1 MKKNLFILVLAI
13 FACFTAA
20 RADELTVANGRT
32 ATNEFSPIY
41 GYYYDT
47 GFKNT
52 IVYPAEMLGD
62 MEGGDITSISFYATT
77 DFTALQGGTIQLSV
91 GEIEGNA
98 LTGHLTDLTQ
108 VYSGAPVKDGVK
120 CGFTFDTPYNYKGG
134 NLAIEVLL
142 TSTGSNCPRIYF
154 HGVELGRNTTWH
166 SYGRTLSNGNTGID
180 FLPEATFEYES
191 GTPVD
196 YKATVTPTA
205 LDFGKLQPNESATKT
220 ITIKNKGVNAITPTL
235 SGLSAPYSTEY
246 TPASIENGQ
255 ETNVSITFN
264 PTTVGEYNQT
274 VTIDCGYQDGS
285 FDVTLTGSCAQEA
298 IIAEGTATNE
308 YLPVY
313 GYNHDTYNQQNQF
326 VYPADMLT
334 SLVGKKLKSIT
345 FFPAAVAGSYGTT
358 KGINF
363 KGGSATFSLASV
375 DEGSITFTAT
385 NNTPQSTEDLVA
397 VGSINIPETAQ
408 PELTE
413 WTINFDEDFDYYGG
427 DLLVDVSTV
436 KGSYGRSY
444 FYGVSTE
451 DYAGFYC
458 SSATAKTGQKFL
470 PKVKFTF
477 EDAGEIEPV
486 YSMEVT
492 SSKAIDC
499 GSVIGAGNAVATEK
513 LVVKNTG
520 NQPVKPTIALSGD
533 NAGMF
538 TIEPAEAAE
547 LAPRKSAEYTITF
560 TAAEGTEAGEYTAN
574 VAITDG
580 NGNAPA
586 IEDVTVKG
594 TVIATVISGTVTP
607 ETLTFT
613 IPAEKTTTGTIT
625 IANTGNTAFTPVF
638 STLEAPFSITEA
650 TEIAA
655 GESKEFTI
663 TYAPVEEG
671 TNEATL
677 NVTIGEQEPIAVAL
691 NGTATEPTHEV
702 VVCDAT
708 NTNQYVPFYSFWAD
722 TYLVESQFIY
732 PAEKLT
738 DLNGRK
744 IASVKFFAESNVKAN
759 GGQLQ
764 VSLKE
769 TEQTVFADAGNDK
782 VTEMTVAGTCN
793 IDNNSNTIEFI
804 FNEPIAYNGGNLA
817 VEVVALEKSTGVD
830 KTYWLGESQNT
841 ATSFYHYGNYNT
853 LNYFL
858 PKAEFGTIAAEQPV
872 EGITLAEMLTTGENG
887 AEYTISDDLA
897 VVDVAQIENHAF
909 LTDGQDNWI
918 RVDYN
923 SDIEDFVLM
932 DAIKGGSLK
941 GTLSNVELNPVLTVT
956 EMPEEGETPVE
967 YTVQS
972 INLADEFDT
981 LKPNQVVKVTGYW
994 NATENTLRGYSGEN
1008 GAAQGQSM
1016 SLNTT
1021 WAATENTLENGKRYQ
1036 VTCAIN
1042 LKEAW
1047 KPATDGISLMD
1058 YDYDFQNYLAYALV
1072 MPSTPTAI
1080 ENINLDN
1087 VKAVRY
1093 YNVAGV
1099 ESATPF
1105 QGVNIV
1111 VMEMTD
1117 GTTKAVK
1124 VVK

>member
-1 MKKNLFILVLAI
+1 MKKNLFLLVLA
-13 FACFTAA
+13 FVACVVGA
-20 RADELTVANGRT
+20 RANELTVVNGRT
-32 ATNEFSPIY
+32 TTNETIPIY
-41 GYYYDT
+41 GYYCDA
-47 GFKNT
+47 GFINS
-52 IVYPAEMLGD
+52 IVYPADMLSD
-62 MEGGDITSISFYATT
+62 MEGGVINSLTFYAN
-77 DFTALQGGTIQLSV
+77 DEITALQGGEIQVSV
-91 GEIEGNA
+91 GEIEDNA
-98 LTGHLTDLTQ
+98 LTAHATGL
-108 VYSGAPVKDGVK
+108 APVFNGIPTNDGKNCV
-120 CGFTFDTPYNYKGG
+120 FTFNTPYEYEGG
-134 NLAIEVLL
+134 NLVIRIELI
-142 TSTGSNCPRIYF
+142 TKCSNCPHIYF
-154 HGVELGRNTTWH
+154 YGEALGRNTTWH
-166 SYGRTLSNGNTGID
+166 SHGSYSSSGSGVD
-180 FLPEATFEYES
+180 FLPETTFDYDAATTEEYAAKVTPDKLEFGTIPTGSTSTLNLSLRNS
-191 GTPVD
+191 GTNAFTPSV
-196 YKATVTPTA
+196 TVSGNGFSTTYVA
-205 LDFGKLQPNESATKT
+205 AELASKTSAT
-220 ITIKNKGVNAITPTL
+220 IPVVFA
-235 SGLSAPYSTEY
+235 
-246 TPASIENGQ
+246 
-255 ETNVSITFN
+255 
-264 PTTVGEYNQT
+264 PTTNGDFTGT
-274 VTIDCGYQDGS
+274 VSIDCGHGIT
-285 FDVTLTGSCAQEA
+285 FEVPLTGSAA
-298 IIAEGTATNE
+298 NE
-308 YLPVY
+308 VTVANGNASSSLLPIY
-313 GYNHDTYNQQNQF
+313 GNWYDAPQINQMI
-326 VYPADMLT
+326 YPAEMLATMQGKRLT
-334 SLVGKKLKSIT
+334 SMT
-345 FFPAAVAGSYGTT
+345 FYT
-358 KGINF
+358 
-363 KGGSATFSLASV
+363 SATSFISGGNVAFSLANV
-375 DEGSITFTAT
+375 DAGTTYPTSGAARIED
-385 NNTPQSTEDLVA
+385 DLVEVYSA
-397 VGSINIPETAQ
+397 EPTVAQ
-408 PELTE
+408 E
-413 WTINFDEDFDYYGG
+413 WTITFEDDANFIYEGG
-427 DLLVDVSTV
+427 DLLIDVATQAGTFKSMSFVGETQEDNIAFYSYNN
-436 KGSYGRSY
+436 GSLYL
-444 FYGVSTE
+444 
-451 DYAGFYC
+451 
-458 SSATAKTGQKFL
+458 QKFL

-702 VVCDAT
+702 VVCDGT
-708 NTNQYVPFYSFWAD
+708 NSNQYVPFYSFWAD
-722 TYLVESQFIY
+722 MYLVESQFIY

-744 IASVKFFAESNVKAN
+744 ISSVKFFADSNIKAT
-759 GGQLQ
+759 GGTLQ
-764 VSLKE
+764 ISLKE

-793 IDNNSNTIEFI
+793 IDNNSNTIEFF

-817 VEVVALEKSTGVD
+817 VEVVALEKSTDVD

-909 LTDGQDNWI
+909 LTDGQNNWI

-923 SDIEDFVLM
+923 SDIEDFLLM

-1036 VTCAIN
+1036 VTCAIT

-1087 VKAVRY
+1087 VKSVRY

>member
-1 MKKNLFILVLAI
+1 MKKNLFLLVLA
-13 FACFTAA
+13 FVACVVGA
-20 RADELTVANGRT
+20 RANELTVVNGRT
-32 ATNEFSPIY
+32 TTNETIPIY
-41 GYYYDT
+41 GYYCDA
-47 GFKNT
+47 GFINS
-52 IVYPAEMLGD
+52 IVYPADMLSD
-62 MEGGDITSISFYATT
+62 MEGGVINSLTFYAN
-77 DFTALQGGTIQLSV
+77 DEITALQGGEIQVSV
-91 GEIEGNA
+91 GEIEDNA
-98 LTGHLTDLTQ
+98 LTAHATGL
-108 VYSGAPVKDGVK
+108 APVFNGIPTNDGKNCV
-120 CGFTFDTPYNYKGG
+120 FTFNTPYEYEGG
-134 NLAIEVLL
+134 NLVIRIELI
-142 TSTGSNCPRIYF
+142 TKCSNCPHIYF
-154 HGVELGRNTTWH
+154 YGEALGRNTTWH
-166 SYGRTLSNGNTGID
+166 SHGSYSSSGSGVD
-180 FLPEATFEYES
+180 FLPETTF
-191 GTPVD
+191 D
-196 YKATVTPTA
+196 YDA
-205 LDFGKLQPNESATKT
+205 
-220 ITIKNKGVNAITPTL
+220 
-235 SGLSAPYSTEY
+235 
-246 TPASIENGQ
+246 ASIEEYAAKVTPDKLEFGTIPTGSTSTLNLSLRNSGTNAFTPSVTVSGNGFSTTYVAA
-255 ETNVSITFN
+255 ELASKTSATIPVVFA
-264 PTTVGEYNQT
+264 PTTNGDFTGT
-274 VTIDCGYQDGS
+274 VSIDCGHGIT
-285 FDVTLTGSCAQEA
+285 FEVPLTGSAA
-298 IIAEGTATNE
+298 NE
-308 YLPVY
+308 VTVANGNASSSYLPIY
-313 GYNHDTYNQQNQF
+313 GNWYDAPQINQMI
-326 VYPADMLT
+326 YPAEMLATMQGKRLT
-334 SLVGKKLKSIT
+334 SMT
-345 FFPAAVAGSYGTT
+345 FYT
-358 KGINF
+358 
-363 KGGSATFSLASV
+363 SATSFFSGGNVAFSLANV
-375 DEGSITFTAT
+375 DAGTTYPTSGAARIED
-385 NNTPQSTEDLVA
+385 DLVEVYSA
-397 VGSINIPETAQ
+397 EPTVAQ
-408 PELTE
+408 E
-413 WTINFDEDFDYYGG
+413 WTITFEDDANFIYEGG
-427 DLLVDVSTV
+427 DLLIDVATQAGTFKSMSFTGETGHTNASFYSYNN
-436 KGSYGRSY
+436 GSLYLQS
-444 FYGVSTE
+444 
-451 DYAGFYC
+451 
-458 SSATAKTGQKFL
+458 FL
-470 PKVKFTF
+470 PKVKFTY

-671 TNEATL
+671 TNTATL
-677 NVTIGEQEPIAVAL
+677 TVTIGTQEPIAVAL
-691 NGTATEPTHEV
+691 NGTATEPTNEV

-722 TYLVESQFIY
+722 MYLVESQFIY

-744 IASVKFFAESNVKAN
+744 IASVKFFAESNVKAT

-830 KTYWLGESQNT
+830 KTYWLGESQNI

-872 EGITLAEMLTTGENG
+872 EGITLAEMLETGVNDT
-887 AEYTISDDLA
+887 EYTISNDLA
-897 VVDVAQIENHAF
+897 VVEIANNADYAF
-909 LTDGQDNWI
+909 LTDGENWI
-918 RVDYN
+918 RVEFNEENEVAFYNDY
-923 SDIEDFVLM
+923 
-932 DAIKGGSLK
+932 IKGGTLK
-941 GTLSNVELNPVLTVT
+941 GTLKGIELNPYLVATAT
-956 EMPEEGETPVE
+956 PEEGEATVE
-967 YTVQS
+967 YE
-972 INLADEFDT
+972 IAIIDLADPFT
-981 LKPNQVVKVTGYW
+981 LKVNQVVDILGYW
-994 NATENTLRGYSGEN
+994 KEADGALRAYSP
-1008 GAAQGQSM
+1008 ASAVQGQSM
-1016 SLNTT
+1016 TVNTD
-1021 WAATENTLENGKRYQ
+1021 WAGDNITLVDGRYYQ
-1036 VTCAIN
+1036 IRSAIT

-1047 KPATDGISLMD
+1047 HETTSDGNGTKD
-1058 YDYDFQNYLAYALV
+1058 YDFDFQNYIANSLIP
-1072 MPSTPTAI
+1072 PSTPTGI
-1080 ENINLDN
+1080 DNLNLSN
-1087 VKAVRY
+1087 VKSVRY

-1105 QGVNIV
+1105 KGINIV

-1117 GTTKAVK
+1117 GSKKTVKAVK
-1124 VVK
+1124 

>member
-1 MKKNLFILVLAI
+1 MKKKLFLLVLA
-13 FACFTAA
+13 FVACVVGA
-20 RADELTVANGRT
+20 RANELTVVNGRT
-32 ATNEFSPIY
+32 TTNETIPIY
-41 GYYYDT
+41 GYYCDA
-47 GFKNT
+47 GFINS
-52 IVYPAEMLGD
+52 IVYPADMLSD
-62 MEGGDITSISFYATT
+62 MEGGVINSLTFYAN
-77 DFTALQGGTIQLSV
+77 DEITALQGGEIQVSI
-91 GEIEGNA
+91 GEIEDNA
-98 LTGHLTDLTQ
+98 LTAHATGL
-108 VYSGAPVKDGVK
+108 APVFNGIPTNDGKNCV
-120 CGFTFDTPYNYKGG
+120 FTFNTPYEYEGG
-134 NLAIEVLL
+134 NLVIRIELI
-142 TSTGSNCPRIYF
+142 TKCSNCPHIYF
-154 HGVELGRNTTWH
+154 YGEALGRNTTWH
-166 SYGRTLSNGNTGID
+166 SHGSYSSSGSGVD
-180 FLPEATFEYES
+180 FLPETTFDYDAATTEEYAAKVTPDKLEFGTIPTGSTSTLNLSLRNS
-191 GTPVD
+191 GTNAFTPSV
-196 YKATVTPTA
+196 TVSGNGFSTTYVA
-205 LDFGKLQPNESATKT
+205 AELASKTSAT
-220 ITIKNKGVNAITPTL
+220 IPVVFA
-235 SGLSAPYSTEY
+235 
-246 TPASIENGQ
+246 
-255 ETNVSITFN
+255 
-264 PTTVGEYNQT
+264 PTTNGDFTGT
-274 VTIDCGYQDGS
+274 VSIDCGHGITFEVS
-285 FDVTLTGSCAQEA
+285 LTGSAA
-298 IIAEGTATNE
+298 NE
-308 YLPVY
+308 VTVANGNASSSLLPIY
-313 GYNHDTYNQQNQF
+313 GNWYDAPQINQMI
-326 VYPADMLT
+326 YPAEMLATMQGKRLT
-334 SLVGKKLKSIT
+334 SMT
-345 FFPAAVAGSYGTT
+345 FYT
-358 KGINF
+358 
-363 KGGSATFSLASV
+363 SATSFISGGNVAFSLANV
-375 DEGSITFTAT
+375 DAGTTYPTSGAARIED
-385 NNTPQSTEDLVA
+385 DLVEVYSA
-397 VGSINIPETAQ
+397 EPTVAQ
-408 PELTE
+408 E
-413 WTINFDEDFDYYGG
+413 WTITFEDDANFIYEGG
-427 DLLVDVSTV
+427 DLLIDVATQAGTFKSMSFVGETQEDNV
-436 KGSYGRSY
+436 AFYSYNNGSLY
-444 FYGVSTE
+444 V
-451 DYAGFYC
+451 
-458 SSATAKTGQKFL
+458 QKFL

-580 NGNAPA
+580 NGNAAA

-702 VVCDAT
+702 VVCDGT
-708 NTNQYVPFYSFWAD
+708 NSNQYVPFYSFWAD

-738 DLNGRK
+738 DLNGRRK
-744 IASVKFFAESNVKAN
+744 ISSVKFFADSNIKAT
-759 GGQLQ
+759 GGTLQ
-764 VSLKE
+764 ISLKE

-793 IDNNSNTIEFI
+793 IDNNSNTIEFF

-817 VEVVALEKSTGVD
+817 VEVVALEKSTDVD

-909 LTDGQDNWI
+909 LTDGQNNWI
-918 RVDYN
+918 RVDFN

-967 YTVQS
+967 YTIQS

-1008 GAAQGQSM
+1008 GGAQGQSM

-1087 VKAVRY
+1087 VKSVRY

>member
-1 MKKNLFILVLAI
+1 MKKDLFLLVLA
-13 FACFTAA
+13 FVACVVGA
-20 RADELTVANGRT
+20 RANELTVVNGRT
-32 ATNEFSPIY
+32 TTNETIPIY
-41 GYYYDT
+41 GYYCDA
-47 GFKNT
+47 GFINS
-52 IVYPAEMLGD
+52 IVYPADMLSD
-62 MEGGDITSISFYATT
+62 MEGGVINSLTFYAN
-77 DFTALQGGTIQLSV
+77 DEITALQGGEIQVSV
-91 GEIEGNA
+91 GEIEDNA
-98 LTGHLTDLTQ
+98 LTAHATGL
-108 VYSGAPVKDGVK
+108 APVFNGIPTNDGKNCV
-120 CGFTFDTPYNYKGG
+120 FTFNTPYEYEGG
-134 NLAIEVLL
+134 NLVIRIELI
-142 TSTGSNCPRIYF
+142 TKCSNCPHIYF
-154 HGVELGRNTTWH
+154 YGEALGRNTTWH
-166 SYGRTLSNGNTGID
+166 SHGSYSSSGSGVD
-180 FLPEATFEYES
+180 FLPETTFDYDAATTEEYAAKVTPDKLEFGTIPTGSTSTLNLSLRNS
-191 GTPVD
+191 GTNAFTPSV
-196 YKATVTPTA
+196 TVSGNGFSTTYVA
-205 LDFGKLQPNESATKT
+205 AELASKTSAT
-220 ITIKNKGVNAITPTL
+220 IPVVFA
-235 SGLSAPYSTEY
+235 
-246 TPASIENGQ
+246 
-255 ETNVSITFN
+255 
-264 PTTVGEYNQT
+264 PTTNGDFTGT
-274 VTIDCGYQDGS
+274 VSIDCGHGIT
-285 FDVTLTGSCAQEA
+285 FEVPLTGSAA
-298 IIAEGTATNE
+298 NE
-308 YLPVY
+308 VTVANGNASSSLLPIY
-313 GYNHDTYNQQNQF
+313 GNWYDAPQINQMI
-326 VYPADMLT
+326 YPAEMLATMQGKRLT
-334 SLVGKKLKSIT
+334 SMT
-345 FFPAAVAGSYGTT
+345 FYT
-358 KGINF
+358 
-363 KGGSATFSLASV
+363 SATSFISGGNVAFSLANV
-375 DEGSITFTAT
+375 DAGTTYPTSGAARIED
-385 NNTPQSTEDLVA
+385 DLVEVYSA
-397 VGSINIPETAQ
+397 EPTVAQ
-408 PELTE
+408 E
-413 WTINFDEDFDYYGG
+413 WTITFEDDANFIYEGG
-427 DLLVDVSTV
+427 DLLIDVATQAGTFKSMSFVGETQEDNV
-436 KGSYGRSY
+436 AFYSYNNGSLY
-444 FYGVSTE
+444 V
-451 DYAGFYC
+451 
-458 SSATAKTGQKFL
+458 QKFL

-580 NGNAPA
+580 NGNAAA

-702 VVCDAT
+702 VVCDGT
-708 NTNQYVPFYSFWAD
+708 NSNQYVPFYSFWAD
-722 TYLVESQFIY
+722 MYLVESQFIY

-744 IASVKFFAESNVKAN
+744 ISGIKFFAESNVKAT

-793 IDNNSNTIEFI
+793 IDNNSNTIEFF

-817 VEVVALEKSTGVD
+817 VEVVALEKSTDVD

-909 LTDGQDNWI
+909 LTDGQNNWI

-932 DAIKGGSLK
+932 DAIKGGTLK

-1087 VKAVRY
+1087 VKSVRY

>member
-1 MKKNLFILVLAI
+1 MAFATCLVG
-13 FACFTAA
+13 A
-20 RADELTVANGRT
+20 RAEELTVATGRT
-32 ATNEFSPIY
+32 TTNEYAPLY

-52 IVYPAEMLGD
+52 IVYPADMLAS
-62 MEGGDITSISFYATT
+62 MEGGTINSISFYANS
-77 DFTALQGGTIQLSV
+77 DFAALSGGNVQVSI
-91 GEIEGNA
+91 GEIQANE
-98 LTGHLTDLTQ
+98 LTGHLTGLTQ
-108 VYSGAPVKDGVK
+108 VFSGVPGKDGVK
-120 CGFTFDTPYNYKGG
+120 CVFTFDTPYDYNGG
-134 NLAIEVLL
+134 NLAIELLL
-142 TSTGSNCPRIYF
+142 TTKGTNCPHINFY
-154 HGVELGRNTTWH
+154 GEKPGRNTTWN
-166 SYGRTLSNGNTGID
+166 SYGSTLSNGYNGMD
-180 FLPEATFEYES
+180 FLPEATFDYDAATTEEYAAKVTPDKLEFGTIPTGSTSTLNLSLRNS
-191 GTPVD
+191 GTNAFTPSVTVSGNGFSTTYVAAELAAKTSTSIPVVF
-196 YKATVTPTA
+196 A
-205 LDFGKLQPNESATKT
+205 
-220 ITIKNKGVNAITPTL
+220 
-235 SGLSAPYSTEY
+235 
-246 TPASIENGQ
+246 
-255 ETNVSITFN
+255 
-264 PTTVGEYNQT
+264 PTTNGDFTGT
-274 VTIDCGYQDGS
+274 VSIDCGHGIT
-285 FDVTLTGSCAQEA
+285 FEVPLTGSAA
-298 IIAEGTATNE
+298 NE
-308 YLPVY
+308 VTVANGNASSSYLPIY
-313 GYNHDTYNQQNQF
+313 GNWYDAPQINQMI
-326 VYPADMLT
+326 YPAEMLATMQGKRLT
-334 SLVGKKLKSIT
+334 SMT
-345 FFPAAVAGSYGTT
+345 FYT
-358 KGINF
+358 
-363 KGGSATFSLASV
+363 SATSFFSGGNVAFSLANV
-375 DEGSITFTAT
+375 DAGTTYPTSGAARIED
-385 NNTPQSTEDLVA
+385 DLVEVYSA
-397 VGSINIPETAQ
+397 EPTVAQ
-408 PELTE
+408 E
-413 WTINFDEDFDYYGG
+413 WTITFEDDANFIYEGG
-427 DLLVDVSTV
+427 DLLIDVATQAGTFKSMSFVGETQEDNV
-436 KGSYGRSY
+436 AFYSYNNGSLY
-444 FYGVSTE
+444 V
-451 DYAGFYC
+451 
-458 SSATAKTGQKFL
+458 QKFL

-580 NGNAPA
+580 NGNAAA

-594 TVIATVISGTVTP
+594 TVVAPVISGTVTP
-607 ETLTFT
+607 ETLEFT

-691 NGTATEPTHEV
+691 NGTATEPTNEV

-722 TYLVESQFIY
+722 IYLVESQFIY

-738 DLNGRK
+738 GLNGRK
-744 IASVKFFAESNVKAN
+744 ISGIKFFAESNIKAN
-759 GGQLQ
+759 GGKLQ
-764 VSLKE
+764 ISLKE

-817 VEVVALEKSTGVD
+817 VEVVALEMSTGVD

-858 PKAEFGTIAAEQPV
+858 PKAEFGTIAGEQPA
-872 EGITLAEMLTTGENG
+872 EGITLAELLETGVNDT
-887 AEYTISDDLA
+887 EYTISNDLA
-897 VVDVAQIENHAF
+897 VVEIANNADYAF
-909 LTDGQDNWI
+909 LTDGENWI
-918 RVDYN
+918 RVEFNEENEVAFYNDY
-923 SDIEDFVLM
+923 
-932 DAIKGGSLK
+932 IKGGTLK
-941 GTLSNVELNPVLTVT
+941 GTLKGIELNPYLVATAT
-956 EMPEEGETPVE
+956 PEEGEATVE
-967 YTVQS
+967 YE
-972 INLADEFDT
+972 IAIIDLADPFT
-981 LKPNQVVKVTGYW
+981 LKVNQVVDILGYW
-994 NATENTLRGYSGEN
+994 KEADGALRAYSP
-1008 GAAQGQSM
+1008 ASAVQGQSM
-1016 SLNTT
+1016 TVNTD
-1021 WAATENTLENGKRYQ
+1021 WAGDNITLVDGRYYQ
-1036 VTCAIN
+1036 IRSAIT

-1047 KPATDGISLMD
+1047 HETTSDGNGTKD
-1058 YDYDFQNYLAYALV
+1058 YDFDFQNYIANSLIP
-1072 MPSTPTAI
+1072 PSTPTGI
-1080 ENINLDN
+1080 DNLNLSN
-1087 VKAVRY
+1087 VKSVRY

-1105 QGVNIV
+1105 KGINIV

-1117 GTTKAVK
+1117 GSKKTVKAVK
-1124 VVK
+1124 

>member
-1 MKKNLFILVLAI
+1 MKKNLLFLVLA
-13 FACFTAA
+13 FVTCLVGA
-20 RADELTVANGRT
+20 RAEELTVATGRT
-32 ATNEFSPIY
+32 TTNEYAPLY

-52 IVYPAEMLGD
+52 IVYPADMLAS
-62 MEGGDITSISFYATT
+62 MEGGTINSISFYANS
-77 DFTALQGGTIQLSV
+77 DFAALSGGNVQVSI
-91 GEIEGNA
+91 GEIQANE
-98 LTGHLTDLTQ
+98 LTGHLTGLTQ
-108 VYSGAPVKDGVK
+108 VFSGVPGKDGVK
-120 CGFTFDTPYNYKGG
+120 CVFTFDTPYDYNGG
-134 NLAIEVLL
+134 NLAIELLL
-142 TSTGSNCPRIYF
+142 TTKGTNCPHINFY
-154 HGVELGRNTTWH
+154 GEKPGRNTTWN
-166 SYGRTLSNGNTGID
+166 SYGSTLSNGYNGMD
-180 FLPEATFEYES
+180 FLPEATFDYDAATTAEYAAKVTPEKLEFGTVSTGTTSTLNVTLRNS
-191 GTPVD
+191 GTNAFTPSV
-196 YKATVTPTA
+196 TVTGNGFSTTYVA
-205 LDFGKLQPNESATKT
+205 AELAAKT
-220 ITIKNKGVNAITPTL
+220 
-235 SGLSAPYSTEY
+235 ST
-246 TPASIENGQ
+246 SIP
-255 ETNVSITFN
+255 VVFA
-264 PTTVGEYNQT
+264 PTTNGDFTGT
-274 VTIDCGYQDGS
+274 VSIDCGHGIS
-285 FDVTLTGSCAQEA
+285 FEVPVTGSAA
-298 IIAEGTATNE
+298 NVVTVADGNASSN
-308 YLPVY
+308 YLPIY
-313 GYNHDTYNQQNQF
+313 GNWYDAPQMNQMI
-326 VYPADMLT
+326 YPAEKLAAMQGKRLT
-334 SLVGKKLKSIT
+334 SMT
-345 FFPAAVAGSYGTT
+345 FYT
-358 KGINF
+358 
-363 KGGSATFSLASV
+363 SATSFFSGGNVAFSLANV
-375 DEGSITFTAT
+375 DAGTTYPTSGAARIED
-385 NNTPQSTEDLVA
+385 DLVEVYSA
-397 VGSINIPETAQ
+397 EPTVAQ
-408 PELTE
+408 E
-413 WTINFDEDFDYYGG
+413 WTITFEDDANFIYEGG
-427 DLLVDVSTV
+427 DLLIDVATQAGTFKSMSFVGETQEDNV
-436 KGSYGRSY
+436 AFYSYNNGSLY
-444 FYGVSTE
+444 V
-451 DYAGFYC
+451 
-458 SSATAKTGQKFL
+458 QKFL

-613 IPAEKTTTGTIT
+613 IPAEKNTTGTIT

-691 NGTATEPTHEV
+691 NGTATEPTNEV

-722 TYLVESQFIY
+722 IYLVESQFIY

-738 DLNGRK
+738 GLNGRK
-744 IASVKFFAESNVKAN
+744 ISGIKFFAESNVKAT

-841 ATSFYHYGNYNT
+841 ATSYYHYNT
-853 LNYFL
+853 NNGLAYFL
-858 PKAEFGTIAAEQPV
+858 PKAEFATIPGEQPA
-872 EGITLAEMLTTGENG
+872 EGITLAEMLETGVNDT
-887 AEYTISDDLA
+887 EYTISNDLA
-897 VVDVAQIENHAF
+897 VVEIANNADYAF
-909 LTDGQDNWI
+909 LTDGENWI
-918 RVDYN
+918 RVEFNEENEVAFYNDY
-923 SDIEDFVLM
+923 
-932 DAIKGGSLK
+932 IKGGTLK
-941 GTLSNVELNPVLTVT
+941 GTLKGIELNPYLVATAT
-956 EMPEEGETPVE
+956 PEEGEATVE
-967 YTVQS
+967 YE
-972 INLADEFDT
+972 IAIIDLADPFT
-981 LKPNQVVKVTGYW
+981 LKVNQVVDILGYW
-994 NATENTLRGYSGEN
+994 KEADGALRAYSP
-1008 GAAQGQSM
+1008 ASAVQGQSM
-1016 SLNTT
+1016 TVNTD
-1021 WAATENTLENGKRYQ
+1021 WAGDNITLVDGRYYQ
-1036 VTCAIN
+1036 IRSAIT

-1047 KPATDGISLMD
+1047 HETTSDGNGTKD
-1058 YDYDFQNYLAYALV
+1058 YDFDFQNYIANSLIP
-1072 MPSTPTAI
+1072 PSTPTGI
-1080 ENINLDN
+1080 DNLNLSN
-1087 VKAVRY
+1087 VKSVRY
-1093 YNVAGV
+1093 YNVAGI

-1105 QGVNIV
+1105 KGINIV

-1117 GTTKAVK
+1117 GSKKTVKAVK
-1124 VVK
+1124 

>member
-1 MKKNLFILVLAI
+1 MKKNLFLLVLA
-13 FACFTAA
+13 FVACVVGA
-20 RADELTVANGRT
+20 RANELTVVNGRT
-32 ATNEFSPIY
+32 TTNETIPIY
-41 GYYYDT
+41 GYYCDA
-47 GFKNT
+47 GFINS
-52 IVYPAEMLGD
+52 IVYPADMLSD
-62 MEGGDITSISFYATT
+62 MEGGVINSLTFYAN
-77 DFTALQGGTIQLSV
+77 DEITALQGGEIQVSI
-91 GEIEGNA
+91 GEIEENA
-98 LTGHLTDLTQ
+98 LTAHATGLT
-108 VYSGAPVKDGVK
+108 PVFNGLPAKNGKNCV
-120 CGFTFDTPYNYKGG
+120 FTFNTPYEYEGG
-134 NLAIEVLL
+134 NLVIRIELI
-142 TSTGSNCPRIYF
+142 TKCSNCPNTFFY
-154 HGVELGRNTTWH
+154 GEALGRNTTWH
-166 SYGRTLSNGNTGID
+166 SHGSYSSSGSGVD
-180 FLPEATFEYES
+180 FLPETTFDYDAATTEEYAAKVTPDKLEFGTIPTGSTSTLNLSLRNS
-191 GTPVD
+191 GTNAFTPSV
-196 YKATVTPTA
+196 TVSGNGFSTTYVA
-205 LDFGKLQPNESATKT
+205 AELASKTSAT
-220 ITIKNKGVNAITPTL
+220 IPVVFA
-235 SGLSAPYSTEY
+235 
-246 TPASIENGQ
+246 
-255 ETNVSITFN
+255 
-264 PTTVGEYNQT
+264 PTTNGDFTGT
-274 VTIDCGYQDGS
+274 VSIDCGHGIT
-285 FDVTLTGSCAQEA
+285 FEVPLTGSAA
-298 IIAEGTATNE
+298 NE
-308 YLPVY
+308 VTVANGNASSSYLPIY
-313 GYNHDTYNQQNQF
+313 GNWYDAPQINQMI
-326 VYPADMLT
+326 YPAEMLATMQGKRLT
-334 SLVGKKLKSIT
+334 SMT
-345 FFPAAVAGSYGTT
+345 FYTT
-358 KGINF
+358 STSF
-363 KGGSATFSLASV
+363 FSGGNVTFSLGNVDAGTTYPAS
-375 DEGSITFTAT
+375 GAARI
-385 NNTPQSTEDLVA
+385 EDGLEQVYSAAPTVA
-397 VGSINIPETAQ
+397 Q
-408 PELTE
+408 E
-413 WTINFDEDFDYYGG
+413 WTITFDDDANFIYEGG
-427 DLLVDVSTV
+427 DLLIDVATEAGTFKSMSFTGETGHTNASFYSYNN
-436 KGSYGRSY
+436 GSLYLQS
-444 FYGVSTE
+444 
-451 DYAGFYC
+451 
-458 SSATAKTGQKFL
+458 FL

-580 NGNAPA
+580 NGNAAA

-702 VVCDAT
+702 VVCDGT
-708 NTNQYVPFYSFWAD
+708 NSNQYVPFYSFWAD
-722 TYLVESQFIY
+722 MYLVESQFIY

-744 IASVKFFAESNVKAN
+744 IASVKFFAESNVKAT

-830 KTYWLGESQNT
+830 KTYWLGESQNI

-872 EGITLAEMLTTGENG
+872 EGITLAEMLETGVNDT
-887 AEYTISDDLA
+887 EYTISNDLA
-897 VVDVAQIENHAF
+897 VVEIANNADYAF
-909 LTDGQDNWI
+909 LTDGENWI
-918 RVDYN
+918 RVEFNEENEVAFYNDY
-923 SDIEDFVLM
+923 
-932 DAIKGGSLK
+932 IKGGTLK
-941 GTLSNVELNPVLTVT
+941 GTLKGIELNPYLVATAT
-956 EMPEEGETPVE
+956 PEEGEATVE
-967 YTVQS
+967 YE
-972 INLADEFDT
+972 IAIIDLADPFT
-981 LKPNQVVKVTGYW
+981 LKVNQVVDILGYW
-994 NATENTLRGYSGEN
+994 KEADGALRAYSP
-1008 GAAQGQSM
+1008 ASAVQGQSM
-1016 SLNTT
+1016 TVNTD
-1021 WAATENTLENGKRYQ
+1021 WAGDNITLVDGRYYQ
-1036 VTCAIN
+1036 IRSAIT

-1047 KPATDGISLMD
+1047 HETTSDGNGTKD
-1058 YDYDFQNYLAYALV
+1058 YDFDFQNYIANSLIP
-1072 MPSTPTAI
+1072 PSTPTGI
-1080 ENINLDN
+1080 DNLNLSN
-1087 VKAVRY
+1087 VKSVRY

-1105 QGVNIV
+1105 KGINIV

-1117 GTTKAVK
+1117 GSKKTVKAVK
-1124 VVK
+1124 

>member
-1 MKKNLFILVLAI
+1 MKKNLFLLVLA
-13 FACFTAA
+13 FVACVVGA
-20 RADELTVANGRT
+20 RANELTVVNGRT
-32 ATNEFSPIY
+32 TTNETIPIY
-41 GYYYDT
+41 GYYCDA
-47 GFKNT
+47 GFINS
-52 IVYPAEMLGD
+52 IVYPADMLSD
-62 MEGGDITSISFYATT
+62 MEGGVINSLTFYAN
-77 DFTALQGGTIQLSV
+77 DEITALQGGEIQVSV
-91 GEIEGNA
+91 GEIEDNA
-98 LTGHLTDLTQ
+98 LTAHATGL
-108 VYSGAPVKDGVK
+108 APVFNGIPTNDGKNCV
-120 CGFTFDTPYNYKGG
+120 FTFNTPYEYEGG
-134 NLAIEVLL
+134 NLVIRIELI
-142 TSTGSNCPRIYF
+142 TKCSNCPHIYF
-154 HGVELGRNTTWH
+154 YGEALGRNTTWH
-166 SYGRTLSNGNTGID
+166 SHGSYSSSGSGVD
-180 FLPEATFEYES
+180 FLPETTFDYDAATTEEYAAKVTPDKLEFGTIPTGSTSTLNLSLRNS
-191 GTPVD
+191 GTNAFTPSV
-196 YKATVTPTA
+196 TVSGNGFSTTYVA
-205 LDFGKLQPNESATKT
+205 AELASKTSAT
-220 ITIKNKGVNAITPTL
+220 IPVVFA
-235 SGLSAPYSTEY
+235 
-246 TPASIENGQ
+246 
-255 ETNVSITFN
+255 
-264 PTTVGEYNQT
+264 PTTNGDFTGT
-274 VTIDCGYQDGS
+274 VSIDCGHGIT
-285 FDVTLTGSCAQEA
+285 FEVPLTGSAA
-298 IIAEGTATNE
+298 NE
-308 YLPVY
+308 VTVANGNASSSYLPIY
-313 GYNHDTYNQQNQF
+313 GNWYDAPQINQMI
-326 VYPADMLT
+326 YPAEMLATMQGKRLT
-334 SLVGKKLKSIT
+334 SMT
-345 FFPAAVAGSYGTT
+345 FYT
-358 KGINF
+358 
-363 KGGSATFSLASV
+363 SATSFFSGGNVAFSLANV
-375 DEGSITFTAT
+375 DAGTTYPTSGAARIED
-385 NNTPQSTEDLVA
+385 DLVEVYSA
-397 VGSINIPETAQ
+397 EPTVAQ
-408 PELTE
+408 E
-413 WTINFDEDFDYYGG
+413 WTITFEDDANFIYEGG
-427 DLLVDVSTV
+427 DLLIDVATQAGTFKSMSFVGETQEDNV
-436 KGSYGRSY
+436 AFYSYNNGSLY
-444 FYGVSTE
+444 V
-451 DYAGFYC
+451 
-458 SSATAKTGQKFL
+458 QKFL

-580 NGNAPA
+580 NGNAAA

-671 TNEATL
+671 TNTATL
-677 NVTIGEQEPIAVAL
+677 TVTIGTQEPIAVAL
-691 NGTATEPTHEV
+691 NGTATEPTNEV

-722 TYLVESQFIY
+722 IYLVESQFIY

-738 DLNGRK
+738 GLNGRK
-744 IASVKFFAESNVKAN
+744 ISGIKFFAESNVKAT

-858 PKAEFGTIAAEQPV
+858 PKAEFATIPGEQPA
-872 EGITLAEMLTTGENG
+872 EGITLAEMLETGVNDT
-887 AEYTISDDLA
+887 EYTISNDLA
-897 VVDVAQIENHAF
+897 VVEIANNADYAF
-909 LTDGQDNWI
+909 LTDGENWI
-918 RVDYN
+918 RVEFNEENEVAFYNDY
-923 SDIEDFVLM
+923 
-932 DAIKGGSLK
+932 IKGGTLK
-941 GTLSNVELNPVLTVT
+941 GTLKGIELNPYLVATAT
-956 EMPEEGETPVE
+956 PEEGEATVE
-967 YTVQS
+967 YE
-972 INLADEFDT
+972 IAIIDLADPFT
-981 LKPNQVVKVTGYW
+981 LKVNQVVDILGYW
-994 NATENTLRGYSGEN
+994 KEADGALRAYSP
-1008 GAAQGQSM
+1008 ASAVQGQSM
-1016 SLNTT
+1016 TVNTD
-1021 WAATENTLENGKRYQ
+1021 WAGDNITLVDGRYYQ
-1036 VTCAIN
+1036 IRSAIT

-1047 KPATDGISLMD
+1047 HETTSDGNGTKD
-1058 YDYDFQNYLAYALV
+1058 YDFDFQNYIANSLIP
-1072 MPSTPTAI
+1072 PSTPTGI
-1080 ENINLDN
+1080 DNLNLSN
-1087 VKAVRY
+1087 VKSVRY

-1105 QGVNIV
+1105 KGINIV

-1117 GTTKAVK
+1117 GSKKTVKAVK
-1124 VVK
+1124 

>member
-1 MKKNLFILVLAI
+1 MKKDLFLLVLA
-13 FACFTAA
+13 FVACVVGA
-20 RADELTVANGRT
+20 RANELTVVNGRT
-32 ATNEFSPIY
+32 TTNETIPIY
-41 GYYYDT
+41 GYYCDA
-47 GFKNT
+47 GFINS
-52 IVYPAEMLGD
+52 IVYPADMLSD
-62 MEGGDITSISFYATT
+62 MEGGVINSLTFYAN
-77 DFTALQGGTIQLSV
+77 DEITALQGGEIQVSV
-91 GEIEGNA
+91 GEIEDNA
-98 LTGHLTDLTQ
+98 LTAHATGL
-108 VYSGAPVKDGVK
+108 APVFNGIPTNDGKNCV
-120 CGFTFDTPYNYKGG
+120 FTFNTPYEYEGG
-134 NLAIEVLL
+134 NLVIRIELI
-142 TSTGSNCPRIYF
+142 TKCSNCPHIYF
-154 HGVELGRNTTWH
+154 YGEALGRNTTWH
-166 SYGRTLSNGNTGID
+166 SHGSYSSSGSGVD
-180 FLPEATFEYES
+180 FLPETTFDYDAATTEEYAAKVTPDKLEFGTIPTGSTSTLNLSLRNS
-191 GTPVD
+191 GTNAFTPSV
-196 YKATVTPTA
+196 TVSGNGFSTTYVA
-205 LDFGKLQPNESATKT
+205 AELASKTSAT
-220 ITIKNKGVNAITPTL
+220 IPVVFA
-235 SGLSAPYSTEY
+235 
-246 TPASIENGQ
+246 
-255 ETNVSITFN
+255 
-264 PTTVGEYNQT
+264 PTTNGDFTGT
-274 VTIDCGYQDGS
+274 VSIDCGHGIT
-285 FDVTLTGSCAQEA
+285 FEVPLTGSAA
-298 IIAEGTATNE
+298 NE
-308 YLPVY
+308 VTVANGNASSSLLPIY
-313 GYNHDTYNQQNQF
+313 GNWYDAPQINQMI
-326 VYPADMLT
+326 YPAEMLATMQGKRLT
-334 SLVGKKLKSIT
+334 SMT
-345 FFPAAVAGSYGTT
+345 FYT
-358 KGINF
+358 
-363 KGGSATFSLASV
+363 SATSFISGGNVAFSLANV
-375 DEGSITFTAT
+375 DAGTTYPTSGAARIED
-385 NNTPQSTEDLVA
+385 DLVEVYSA
-397 VGSINIPETAQ
+397 EPTVAQ
-408 PELTE
+408 E
-413 WTINFDEDFDYYGG
+413 WTITFEDDANFIYEGG
-427 DLLVDVSTV
+427 DLLIDVATQAGTFKSMSFVGETQEDNV
-436 KGSYGRSY
+436 AFYSYNNGSLY
-444 FYGVSTE
+444 V
-451 DYAGFYC
+451 
-458 SSATAKTGQKFL
+458 QKFL

-547 LAPRKSAEYTITF
+547 LAPRKSVEYTITF

-580 NGNAPA
+580 NGNAAA

-817 VEVVALEKSTGVD
+817 VEIVALEKSTGVD

>member
-1 MKKNLFILVLAI
+1 MAFV
-13 FACFTAA
+13 ACVVGA
-20 RADELTVANGRT
+20 RANELTVVNGRT
-32 ATNEFSPIY
+32 TTNETIPIY
-41 GYYYDT
+41 GYYCDA
-47 GFKNT
+47 GFINS
-52 IVYPAEMLGD
+52 IVYPADMLSD
-62 MEGGDITSISFYATT
+62 MEGGVINSLTFYAN
-77 DFTALQGGTIQLSV
+77 DEITALQGGEIQVSV
-91 GEIEGNA
+91 GEIEDNA
-98 LTGHLTDLTQ
+98 LTAHATGL
-108 VYSGAPVKDGVK
+108 APVFNGIPTNDGKNCV
-120 CGFTFDTPYNYKGG
+120 FTFNTPYEYEGG
-134 NLAIEVLL
+134 NLVIRIELI
-142 TSTGSNCPRIYF
+142 TKCSNCPHIYF
-154 HGVELGRNTTWH
+154 YGEALGRNTTWH
-166 SYGRTLSNGNTGID
+166 SHGSYSSSGSGVD
-180 FLPEATFEYES
+180 FLPETTFDYDAATTAEYAAKVTPDKLEFGTIPTGTTKTLNLSLRNS
-191 GTPVD
+191 GTNAFTPSV
-196 YKATVTPTA
+196 TVTGNGFSTTYEA
-205 LDFGKLQPNESATKT
+205 AELAAKT
-220 ITIKNKGVNAITPTL
+220 
-235 SGLSAPYSTEY
+235 S
-246 TPASIENGQ
+246 ASIP
-255 ETNVSITFN
+255 VVFA
-264 PTTVGEYNQT
+264 PTTNGDFTGT
-274 VTIDCGYQDGS
+274 VSIDCGHGIS
-285 FDVTLTGSCAQEA
+285 FEVPVTGSAA
-298 IIAEGTATNE
+298 NVVTVADGNASSN
-308 YLPVY
+308 YLPIY
-313 GYNHDTYNQQNQF
+313 GNWYDAPQINQMI
-326 VYPADMLT
+326 YPAEKLAAMQ
-334 SLVGKKLKSIT
+334 GKKLTSMT
-345 FFPAAVAGSYGTT
+345 FYT
-358 KGINF
+358 
-363 KGGSATFSLASV
+363 SATSFFSGGNVAFSLANV
-375 DEGSITFTAT
+375 DAGTTY
-385 NNTPQSTEDLVA
+385 STSGAARIEDDLVEVYSA
-397 VGSINIPETAQ
+397 EPTVAQ
-408 PELTE
+408 E
-413 WTINFDEDFDYYGG
+413 WTITFEDDANFIYEGG
-427 DLLVDVSTV
+427 DLLIDVATQAGTFKSMSFVGETQEDNV
-436 KGSYGRSY
+436 AFYSYNNGSLY
-444 FYGVSTE
+444 V
-451 DYAGFYC
+451 
-458 SSATAKTGQKFL
+458 QKFL

-538 TIEPAEAAE
+538 TIEPTEAAE

-702 VVCDAT
+702 VVCDGT
-708 NTNQYVPFYSFWAD
+708 NSNQYVPFYSFWAD

-817 VEVVALEKSTGVD
+817 VEVVALEMSTGVD

-909 LTDGQDNWI
+909 LTDGQNNWI

-994 NATENTLRGYSGEN
+994 NATENNLRGYSGEN
-1008 GAAQGQSM
+1008 GGAQGQSM

-1021 WAATENTLENGKRYQ
+1021 WAANENTLENGQRYQ

-1087 VKAVRY
+1087 VKNVRY